1 MLIAEIR
8 CPMWQVRVGA
18 IRLLA
23 DSNRLDVIQYLVGG
37 FEDYHDAVGDETGK
51 SLRKLVE
58 VADKRRAEGELDLQD
73 VHEAMGILSAPLFQS
88 RKSSK
93 FRSVEYFIRM
103 AVLDEDHFWK
113 LYRDLEL
120 AQYTLLHEEFV
131 RLRRDGGLYP
141 MYRGL
146 LQMSEQV
153 LERLTQFIGMA
164 VRMSGEDVNYHLQA
178 LRSLDKEDFQ
188 RIAVVMQHYRV
199 LVEYQGLIKFM
210 NPPERIVLFDLL
222 EAVGAEQN
230 LAFLHRCLELDDTRI
245 RIRVL
250 KILSESEALPLQR
263 EVFVFLTDT
272 DEQLLLATL
281 RYIRKKGDL
290 KVLDRIQHLL
300 RSKKPKVRRGVITT
314 IYVIMRDNLLKDF
327 NRISSTKREKILSQ
341 LTKMKPD
348 FFEEISYLSTSEEVS
363 DRIMYIKMLP
373 MHTFTETI
381 SELKRMSLD
390 REPKVR
396 SCAVSAF
403 SRIEADEDRCEVI
416 EPFLTDSD
424 ARVRANAIELLPD
437 YPSNGY
443 EKILRKAV
451 GSTVNREKANAIQKL
466 LVWGNDDIEPDLVE
480 MLDSE
485 DEWVK
490 ASGLWVVGNTETP
503 QFVNRLRQG
512 ANDLRAPV
520 REMAVRGLG
529 KKGSEEDIRALMPF
543 LQDPE
548 RKVRVVAQQAL
559 RGRLNLN
566 FEIG

>member
-1 MLIAEIR
+1 MDPL
-8 CPMWQVRVGA
+8 C
-18 IRLLA
+18 
-23 DSNRLDVIQYLVGG
+23 S
-37 FEDYHDAVGDETGK
+37 
-51 SLRKLVE
+51 
-58 VADKRRAEGELDLQD
+58 
-73 VHEAMGILSAPLFQS
+73 AM
-88 RKSSK
+88 K
-93 FRSVEYFIRM
+93 
-103 AVLDEDHFWK
+103 
-113 LYRDLEL
+113 
-120 AQYTLLHEEFV
+120 
-131 RLRRDGGLYP
+131 
-141 MYRGL
+141 
-146 LQMSEQV
+146 
-153 LERLTQFIGMA
+153 
-164 VRMSGEDVNYHLQA
+164 
-178 LRSLDKEDFQ
+178 
-188 RIAVVMQHYRV
+188 
-199 LVEYQGLIKFM
+199 
-210 NPPERIVLFDLL
+210 
-222 EAVGAEQN
+222 
-230 LAFLHRCLELDDTRI
+230 
-245 RIRVL
+245 
-250 KILSESEALPLQR
+250 
-263 EVFVFLTDT
+263 
-272 DEQLLLATL
+272 
-281 RYIRKKGDL
+281 
-290 KVLDRIQHLL
+290 
-300 RSKKPKVRRGVITT
+300 
-314 IYVIMRDNLLKDF
+314 
-327 NRISSTKREKILSQ
+327 ISSTKREKILSQ